1 MQMHKQH
8 PPPYVIIIAM
18 LIANYFLLQMVINFV
33 KMANLE
39 LQDPMHVLNGLVVPK
54 IVKQEALDK
63 LKELSLRDDDVWIV
77 TYPKAGTT
85 WTQYIVHLI
94 HNGGKDDGKKISD
107 AVPWLETGTEDTPV
121 TAEDMTPPRAFKSH
135 MPYERMPCGLPN
147 STPCK
152 YIYVARNPKDL
163 ATSFYHHY
171 RAYHAP
177 NIEWKEFLEY
187 YLVGKVEF
195 GDYFDHLLSWWAHRD
210 DDNVLF
216 ITFEDLKR
224 DPVTTITQI
233 ATFMGYSHLS
243 QEVIKVIAEKTTFDK
258 MQSNDTMN
266 YSWSDRA
273 SHAPPFFRKG
283 AIGDW
288 RTHFSAEDVQRL
300 DKVCQERLSGIGLTF
315 YYGE

>member
-1 MQMHKQH
+1 
-8 PPPYVIIIAM
+8 
-18 LIANYFLLQMVINFV
+18 
-33 KMANLE
+33 MANLE
-39 LQDPMHVLNGLVVPK
+39 LHENMHVLNGLVLPK
-54 IVKQEALDK
+54 FIKQEVLDK
-63 LKELSLRDDDVWIV
+63 LKDLSLRDDDVWIV

-107 AVPWLETGTEDTPV
+107 AAPWIETGGNRDISFS
-121 TAEDMTPPRAFKSH
+121 AEDMTPPRAFKSH

-177 NIEWKEFLEY
+177 DIEWKKFLEY
-187 YLVGKVEF
+187 FFVGKVEF

-224 DPVTTITQI
+224 DPVTIITQI
-233 ATFMGYSHLS
+233 AMFMGYSHLT

-258 MQSNDTMN
+258 MQSNNTMN
-266 YSWSDRA
+266 YSWSNRA
-273 SHAPPFFRKG
+273 SHAPPFLRKG

-288 RTHFSAEDVQRL
+288 KTHFSAEDIQRL
-300 DKVCQERLSGIGLTF
+300 DKVCQERLKGIGLTF

>member
-1 MQMHKQH
+1 
-8 PPPYVIIIAM
+8 
-18 LIANYFLLQMVINFV
+18 
-33 KMANLE
+33 MANLK
-39 LQDPMHVLNGLVVPK
+39 LHDKMYVLNGLVLPK
-54 IVKQEALDK
+54 FIKQEDLDK
-63 LKELSLRDDDVWIV
+63 LKDLALRDDDVWIV

-94 HNGGKDDGKKISD
+94 HNGGIDDGKKISE
-107 AVPWLETGTEDTPV
+107 AVPWIETGTSDAPV
-121 TAEDMTPPRAFKSH
+121 TAEDLTPPRAFKSH

-147 STPCK
+147 ATPCK

-171 RAYHAP
+171 HAYHAP
-177 NIEWKEFLEY
+177 GIEWKEFLEY
-187 YLVGKVEF
+187 FLVGKVEF
-195 GDYFDHLLSWWAHRD
+195 GDYFDHILGWWAHRD

-216 ITFEDLKR
+216 IKFEDLKR

-243 QEVIKVIAEKTTFDK
+243 QEVMKDIAEKTAFDK
-258 MQSNDTMN
+258 MQSNDTVN
-266 YSWSDRA
+266 YSWSSSRRD
-273 SHAPPFFRKG
+273 SQAPPFMRKG

-288 RTHFSAEDVQRL
+288 KTQFSAEDIQRL
-300 DKVCQERLSGIGLTF
+300 DKVCHDRLTGTGLTF